1 MILLPRDKYGITMQ
15 GFVIIRTMHL
25 SFNYIY
31 SLHCHINFVAIVCAH
46 IMTCS
51 FFCLIFLFTTTMR
64 VDKAM
69 AASCGSASVQYEISF
84 GAVRATLLTISH
96 RVGVG

>member
-1 MILLPRDKYGITMQ
+1 
-15 GFVIIRTMHL
+15 MHL
-25 SFNYIY
+25 PFNYMY

-51 FFCLIFLFTTTMR
+51 FFALFTTTMR

-69 AASCGSASVQYEISF
+69 AASCGSASVQYEVSF
-84 GAVRATLLTISH
+84 GAVWATLLTISH